1 MPQIDKVG
9 TKTGVGWHCSQTT
22 PLSLKLLYNN
32 IVLQAIGAM
41 GVRKY
46 TTTDILFL
54 LADDAL
60 TTLYGKPR
68 ATDRPNPSAEVTQK
82 PLSTSEKAQ
91 SVRLMRVNHCGE
103 VCAQAL
109 YRGQS
114 LTAELIETR
123 EQMRQAAEEELDHL
137 AWCNKRLEELG
148 DNPSIL
154 NPLWYAM
161 SFSIGILT
169 GFTGDKRSLGFVE
182 ETERQ
187 VVRHLDKHLDDVS
200 DKDIKTQ
207 AVVKQMREDEDSHA
221 HQAKEAGAYELPD
234 EIKTFMSRIAKL
246 MTSTSYYI

>member
-1 MPQIDKVG
+1 MNSFIDQLIVEIDRGIKLSKSNAQQCKKPYPAET
-9 TKTGVGWHCSQTT
+9 TKEV
-22 PLSLKLLYNN
+22 LLTEDEKNH
-32 IVLQAIGAM
+32 
-41 GVRKY
+41 
-46 TTTDILFL
+46 
-54 LADDAL
+54 
-60 TTLYGKPR
+60 
-68 ATDRPNPSAEVTQK
+68 SAG
-82 PLSTSEKAQ
+82 
-91 SVRLMRVNHCGE
+91 LMRVNHAGE

-221 HQAKEAGAYELPD
+221 RQAKEAGAYELP
-234 EIKTFMSRIAKL
+234 EEVKTLMSRVAKL

>member
-1 MPQIDKVG
+1 MNSFVDQLIVEIDRGIKLSKSNAQQCKKPYPAET
-9 TKTGVGWHCSQTT
+9 TKEV
-22 PLSLKLLYNN
+22 LLTEDEKNH
-32 IVLQAIGAM
+32 
-41 GVRKY
+41 
-46 TTTDILFL
+46 
-54 LADDAL
+54 
-60 TTLYGKPR
+60 
-68 ATDRPNPSAEVTQK
+68 SAG
-82 PLSTSEKAQ
+82 
-91 SVRLMRVNHCGE
+91 LMRVNHAGE

-114 LTAELIETR
+114 LTAESIETR

-148 DNPSIL
+148 DSPSTL

-187 VVRHLDKHLDDVS
+187 VVHHLDKHLEDIS
-200 DKDIKTQ
+200 IKDIKTQ
-207 AVVKQMREDEDSHA
+207 EVVKQMREDEDSHA